1 MNRDHTTTKRILP
14 YALSAVLL
22 ASLAACGGGGSDEV
36 PPAKP
41 TVKLAADRKADTT
54 QWTIAPISDI
64 PPSAGIAAV
73 ASTYLESTAYANGAE
88 TNKRLWVFENG
99 VPSLG
104 LTPGATLRWSWYETV
119 AVNIPAA
126 GALPADPLHTQ
137 EISTVRNTQP
147 DSPMFVICMHK
158 ATANFTGV
166 TERCSIPNANPA
178 TTNAPGARGVS
189 LATMTNSTDSA
200 GFRYHFA
207 VGVLDPRSCTFKVGP
222 IALGKIGFAD
232 YEQGY
237 IGYVSTV
244 PGRAAPIMNNFPAAH
259 PLAKSKTPSLA
270 GRVCQLEV
278 DTRGLTADL
287 TPALREVV
295 LNLDG
300 SKSRPIM
307 AMVAVDGD
315 GNVLVNQAPLILAK
329 PVALVPKT

>member
-1 MNRDHTTTKRILP
+1 MNCNHTTTKRILP
-14 YALSAVLL
+14 CALSAVLL

-36 PPAKP
+36 PAAKP
-41 TVKLAADRKADTT
+41 VTKLSSDRKADTT
-54 QWTIAPISDI
+54 QWTIAPINDA

-73 ASTYLESTAYANGAE
+73 AATYLEPASYSNGAE

-104 LTPGATLRWSWYETV
+104 LTAGATLKWSWYETV

-126 GALPADPLHTQ
+126 GGLPADPLHTQ

-147 DSPMFVICMHK
+147 DAPMFVICMHK

-189 LATMTNSTDSA
+189 LATMTNSVDTA

-207 VGVLDPRSCTFKVGP
+207 VGVLDPRTCTFKVGP
-222 IALGKIGFAD
+222 ISLGKIGFAD
-232 YEQGY
+232 YEHGY

-244 PGRAAPIMNNFPAAH
+244 PGRAAPIMNNFPADH
-259 PLAKSKTPSLA
+259 PLAKSKAPSLA
-270 GRVCQLEV
+270 GKVCQLEV
-278 DTRGLTADL
+278 DTRGLTADM
-287 TPALREVV
+287 TPEMRDVV

-300 SKSRPIM
+300 SKSRAIK
-307 AMVAVDGD
+307 AMVTVDGD

-329 PVALVPKT
+329 PVTLVPKT